1 MYLKPPYPI
10 HHSLELDALDV
21 LVLAVDP
28 LDPEDVVT
36 EVQTLEPPLLGEEHD
51 HHAARPVEALAKQL
65 LHCELVLANCKKK
78 AHWIIRE
85 NKSAYFIKAK
95 LFKGG
100 NWNLIQGKFSPLSH
114 YTH

>member
-1 MYLKPPYPI
+1 MYLKPPYPV

-78 AHWIIRE
+78 AHWIIRDT
-85 NKSAYFIKAK
+85 KA
-95 LFKGG
+95 
-100 NWNLIQGKFSPLSH
+100 LISSKQSFLKEAIG
-114 YTH
+114 T